1 MIYHWS
7 LRTRFVLFATACLIP
22 LLAVVVFFL
31 DRGIERNT
39 DQIINTE
46 HTVAQLVNQTLQ
58 SYFRENG
65 EALANLARQPGIVEM
80 DGTRA
85 QTALGTYRT
94 ARPLLSGVF
103 LTNPAGNI
111 VATSGP
117 NVAPLLTQ
125 LAPQLETT
133 ITTADPLI
141 SDPLPLDDLRVVV
154 LTYPVTPQTAEEA
167 AAANSTTVQPPADQ
181 GMPSSDSG
189 GDAASIASLGEP
201 VGALGVVIQTTTLA
215 QYVVPSAPG
224 QTEIA
229 VTGPN
234 NVILATAGISND
246 PDYYLSTLAPT
257 IDMALAGDTDYVTF
271 HDAAGN
277 EQLAV
282 YSPFTFEGA
291 DWGIF
296 VTNPSPRTF
305 ARNLLL
311 QSLVVLL
318 IAAIV
323 ILALAIFFGEMT
335 ARPLRQLTAQAAALR
350 RGEFN
355 QIVHP
360 SGSGE
365 IRALGSAFA
374 EMAQQLAGHVHGLEE
389 TREER
394 ERQAGQLRDLLRRTV
409 RLQEDERR
417 RIAGEIHDAV
427 SPLITGALYQAR
439 ALQMSNGSTPLEERE
454 RSLASV
460 NQLLE
465 QATQELHGV
474 IFDLRPPDLDDI
486 GVVAAIEAYVHTI
499 QRTGLSCSLEVVGD
513 PPVLTPEVRLGIY
526 RIVQE
531 ALHNVVRHASADE
544 AVVRLESSENM
555 VRVTIRDNG
564 AGFNAESPVRPTSLG
579 LLSMRERAAAIGA
592 AFTIITRPGGGTAIV
607 IERSNTG
614 DSLTSDLLAQL
625 SPNGVTS
632 SDDEADGASDT
643 LTGSPNGVTPATHT
657 PSAPAVSPAATAALK
672 DARS

>member
-80 DGTRA
+80 DGASA

-111 VATSGP
+111 IATSGP

-125 LAPQLETT
+125 LTPQLETT
-133 ITTADPLI
+133 MTTGDPLI

-167 AAANSTTVQPPADQ
+167 AAVADSTSVQPPSDQ

-189 GDAASIASLGEP
+189 GDAASTAKPGEP

-215 QYVVPSAPG
+215 QYVVPYAPG

-257 IDMALAGDTDYVTF
+257 IDLALAGDSDYVTF
-271 HDAAGN
+271 NDAGGN

-318 IAAIV
+318 IAAVV

-335 ARPLRQLTAQAAALR
+335 ARPLRQLTAQAAAMR

-355 QIVHP
+355 QIVQP

-417 RIAGEIHDAV
+417 RIASEIHDAV

-439 ALQMSNGSTPLEERE
+439 ALQMSNGSTPPEERE

-465 QATQELHGV
+465 QASQELHGV

-499 QRTGLSCSLEVVGD
+499 QRTGLSCRLEVAGD
-513 PPVLTPEVRLGIY
+513 PPALTPEVRLGIY

-544 AVVRLESSENM
+544 AVVRLESSDNM
-555 VRVTIRDNG
+555 LRVTIRDNG

-614 DSLTSDLLAQL
+614 DSLTTDLLAQL

-632 SDDEADGASDT
+632 DEAEGAGDVS
-643 LTGSPNGVTPATHT
+643 TGSPNGVTPATDMT
-657 PSAPAVSPAATAALK
+657 PTTAVSPTATPALT